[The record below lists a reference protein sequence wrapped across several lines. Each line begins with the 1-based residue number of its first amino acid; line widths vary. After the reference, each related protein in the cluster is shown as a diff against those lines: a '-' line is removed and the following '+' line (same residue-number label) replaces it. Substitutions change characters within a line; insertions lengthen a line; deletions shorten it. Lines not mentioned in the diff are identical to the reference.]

1 MFPSDST
8 LNLACPV
15 WSPDA
20 KRLACERARRSL
32 AEVPPAQDW
41 WTTMRTFDQF
51 NILDRRAM
59 LRRFISLIE
68 VRRVGKGYRVPVPDR
83 AQITWRG

>member
-1 MFPSDST
+1 
-8 LNLACPV
+8 
-15 WSPDA
+15 
-20 KRLACERARRSL
+20 
-32 AEVPPAQDW
+32 
-41 WTTMRTFDQF
+41 MRTFDQF